1 MKKVS
6 AILFL
11 ILCFA
16 YNTTV
21 SAITYYVS
29 VSGNDAANGLTESTA
44 WKTISKING
53 GTFSPGDS
61 ILFRMGDVW
70 RETLTVPSSGS
81 SGSYIVFTS
90 YGTGAKPRILG
101 STKAISWSDQGSNVW
116 KSATS
121 VFDPYA
127 GGFSTEIFFEEIDG
141 SVTWGVHKTNTGS
154 LVAEH
159 DWTWA
164 SNNVYVYSASDPGSK
179 YTSVEVPQ
187 REDGIF
193 LNSKQYIE
201 INGIDIFYQTING
214 VVETYRTGNLSGY
227 ILRNCEIA
235 YNDRKNGDGYGTHV
249 VYNNSLIENNI
260 IHDCGRR
267 GISLQNYG
275 TSNISN
281 IIIQNNILYNGFHTT
296 GVDMSTGSISGATGN
311 LDNVIIRNNL
321 IYDDPKKTGSPSNLV
336 FIANVTDYT
345 GVTTITNVHIYNNIF
360 KGGTVSI
367 MAKQLTDSYIYNNTF
382 YGLSQTVAQPIDI
395 SHLNFYTSCRNIA
408 IKNNIFYGN
417 VNYATNSIAPSIVLD
432 AGQSFSDFNVDYNI
446 YYQTDAKQWIILSY
460 AGDNFLMSQWTTY
473 KTTSGW
479 DTHSPAPADPLFISP
494 VDLHVQPGSSAVGAG
509 IAISGVTT
517 DFEGNSYSNPPNIG
531 CYATPVMSNNPVY
544 LSSVV
549 QNATPSLLEMT
560 YNKTLANVV
569 PAATSFSVIVNSVSR
584 TVSNVVISGT
594 KVQLTLSAPVVF
606 GDVVTVSYSKPALNP
621 LQIATGEQAASIS
634 LKSVTNNVNS
644 VTPVIPVYVSSAIA
658 NATPS
663 ILEMTYDQ
671 TLTNIVPAVSAF
683 TVRVNSVSRTISS
696 VAVSGTKVLLTLVS
710 PVVYGDIVTVAYTKP
725 RRNPLQTASGG
736 QAITISA
743 QSVTNNVNP
752 VTPVIP
758 LYVSSAIANATPSLL

>member
-1 MKKVS
+1 MIFILVFFVYCEWVS
-6 AILFL
+6 A
-11 ILCFA
+11 
-16 YNTTV
+16 TK
-21 SAITYYVS
+21 YYVS
-29 VSGNDAANGLTESTA
+29 NSSGSDAVGRGGKSEATA
-44 WKTISKING
+44 WKTISKVNRNS
-53 GTFSPGDS
+53 FLPGDS
-61 ILFRMGDVW
+61 ILFKKGDVW
-70 RETLTVPSSGS
+70 RETLKVPSSGK
-81 SGSYIVFTS
+81 SGGYIVFTS

-417 VNYATNSIAPSIVLD
+417 VSYAANSIAPSIIID
-432 AGQSFSDFNVDYNI
+432 AGQHFSDFDVDYNI

-479 DTHSPAPADPLFISP
+479 DTHSPAPADPLFVSAN
-494 VDLHVQPGSSAVGAG
+494 DLHVQDGSPAIGAG
-509 IAISGVTT
+509 EYTEKIKT
-517 DFEGNSYSNPPNIG
+517 DFKGKNYNNPPSIGAFEGNPIKE
-531 CYATPVMSNNPVY
+531 PVHILKTEHVEILYPFPSPGFLTFIRDEFADIQLFRIISMSGIIIYEGILEAGVKNKRIFVY
-544 LSSVV
+544 LKAGIYDVEVLSV
-549 QNATPSLLEMT
+549 N
-560 YNKTLANVV
+560 
-569 PAATSFSVIVNSVSR
+569 
-584 TVSNVVISGT
+584 
-594 KVQLTLSAPVVF
+594 
-606 GDVVTVSYSKPALNP
+606 
-621 LQIATGEQAASIS
+621 IARVAQKLI
-634 LKSVTNNVNS
+634 
-644 VTPVIPVYVSSAIA
+644 IA
-658 NATPS
+658 
-663 ILEMTYDQ
+663 YD
-671 TLTNIVPAVSAF
+671 NFP
-683 TVRVNSVSRTISS
+683 
-696 VAVSGTKVLLTLVS
+696 K
-710 PVVYGDIVTVAYTKP
+710 
-725 RRNPLQTASGG
+725 
-736 QAITISA
+736 
-743 QSVTNNVNP
+743 
-752 VTPVIP
+752 
-758 LYVSSAIANATPSLL
+758 